1 MPDPYHPY
9 QQYQNQYQDP
19 RFGQSHDEGTIEEHI
34 HRSVNKRVDHS
45 RTPGQP
51 GDRGRLLIAT
61 SATALVAVVAAAV
74 TLAMFL
80 VYKGSAETQLSQM
93 RQQLAAM
100 GQQFQNA
107 QNANAS
113 SYGRLSGKVNAMSA
127 AVGTITQYNITCAQA
142 LESQAGPGTYY
153 FPCSATRPLFH
164 ESC

>member
-80 VYKGSAETQLSQM
+80 VYKGSAETQLSEC
-93 RQQLAAM
+93 LIN
-100 GQQFQNA
+100 GP
-107 QNANAS
+107 
-113 SYGRLSGKVNAMSA
+113 MSRGGG
-127 AVGTITQYNITCAQA
+127 AV
-142 LESQAGPGTYY
+142 PGWC
-153 FPCSATRPLFH
+153 PWRVC
-164 ESC
+164 

>member
-19 RFGQSHDEGTIEEHI
+19 SFGQSHDEGTIEEHI

-80 VYKGSAETQLSQM
+80 VYKGSAA
-93 RQQLAAM
+93 LAF
-100 GQQFQNA
+100 G
-107 QNANAS
+107 
-113 SYGRLSGKVNAMSA
+113 Y
-127 AVGTITQYNITCAQA
+127 
-142 LESQAGPGTYY
+142 EPGV
-153 FPCSATRPLFH
+153 S
-164 ESC
+164 